1 MTVAVRAKKIANML
15 TTLRHRNLLWVAPLL
30 AASIVLMQAQDK
42 AGKGKSRP
50 GPPGANH
57 PERIQ
62 VLIITGQNPHDW
74 RGTTASM
81 RKTLE
86 ETEKFEVREID
97 EFRGGTAEMLAPYAA
112 IVMNYYDGRPENRFG
127 ERADQ
132 AISDFV
138 RSGKGMVLYH
148 LSLGAFDG
156 WTDYEKMS
164 GGNWRPNQGH
174 HSAAHDYALDIVDPD
189 HPITNGFKTP
199 LMIQHD
205 ELFANLRWQPEGS
218 YHVLATA
225 YDDHSL
231 YSARDKQSKP
241 GAGTNE
247 PILWTTGFGA
257 GRVFATALGHDP
269 ENTVTAEFK
278 TILLRGAEW
287 AATGKV
293 TIPVP
298 PELAK

>member
-1 MTVAVRAKKIANML
+1 ML
-15 TTLRHRNLLWVAPLL
+15 PLRILARTL
-30 AASIVLMQAQDK
+30 AATLALALCAAIFVTAQDSPG
-42 AGKGKSRP
+42 AGKGKAKGK

-62 VLIITGQNPHDW
+62 VLILTGQNPHDW
-74 RGTTASM
+74 RATTPSL
-81 RKTLE
+81 RKTLDN
-86 ETEKFEVREID
+86 TEKFETRVVE
-97 EFRGGTAEMLAPYAA
+97 EFRGGGPEILAPYDLV
-112 IVMNYYDGRPENRFG
+112 IVNYYDGNNPKNRWG
-127 ERADQ
+127 ERADT
-132 AISDFV
+132 ALADFV
-138 RSGKGMVLYH
+138 RAGKGLVLYH

-156 WTDYEKMS
+156 WSDYEKMS

-174 HSAAHDYALDIVDPD
+174 HSAAHDYTLDIKDPD
-189 HPITNGFKTP
+189 HPITQGLKTP
-199 LMIQHD
+199 LMIQKD

-218 YHVLATA
+218 YHVLASA

-231 YSARDKQSKP
+231 YNARDTQTKV

-247 PILWTTGFGA
+247 PIMWTTQFGK
-257 GRVFATALGHDP
+257 GRVFVTALGHGP
-269 ENTVTAEFK
+269 EDTEEPVFK
-278 TILLRGAEW
+278 ITFARGAEW

>member
-1 MTVAVRAKKIANML
+1 MTLKI
-15 TTLRHRNLLWVAPLL
+15 RRSFLLIVPLL
-30 AASIVLMQAQDK
+30 AVTLLLGQAQDK
-42 AGKGKSRP
+42 AGKGKAKA

-57 PERIQ
+57 PERLQ

-74 RGTTASM
+74 RGTTASL

-97 EFRGGTAEMLAPYAA
+97 EFRGGTPEMLAPYGL
-112 IVMNYYDGRPENRFG
+112 IIMNYYDGRKENRFG

-132 AISDFV
+132 ALSDFV
-138 RSGKGMVLYH
+138 KGGKGLVLYH

-156 WTDYEKMS
+156 WTDHEKMS

-174 HSAAHDYALDIVDPD
+174 HSAAHDYSLDIKDST
-189 HPITNGFKTP
+189 HPITAGLKSP
-199 LMIQHD
+199 LMIKKD

-218 YHVLATA
+218 YHILATA

-231 YSARDKQSKP
+231 YNARDTQTKS
-241 GAGTNE
+241 GEGTNE
-247 PILWTTGFGA
+247 PILWTTQFGA
-257 GRVFATALGHDP
+257 GRVFVTALGHDP
-269 ENTVTAEFK
+269 ENTVTPEFK

-298 PELAK
+298 PELSK

>member
-1 MTVAVRAKKIANML
+1 MLLKIL
-15 TTLRHRNLLWVAPLL
+15 KSLLLIVPLL
-30 AASIVLMQAQDK
+30 AVTLLLGQAQDK
-42 AGKGKSRP
+42 AGKGKAKA

-57 PERIQ
+57 PERLQ

-74 RGTTASM
+74 RGTTASL

-97 EFRGGTAEMLAPYAA
+97 EFRGGTPEMLAPYGL
-112 IVMNYYDGRPENRFG
+112 IIMNYYDGRKENRFG
-127 ERADQ
+127 ERGDQ
-132 AISDFV
+132 ALSDFV
-138 RSGKGMVLYH
+138 KGGKGLVLYH

-174 HSAAHDYALDIVDPD
+174 HSAAHDYSLDIKDPA
-189 HPITNGFKTP
+189 HPITAGLKSP
-199 LMIQHD
+199 LMIKKD

-218 YHVLATA
+218 YHILATA

-231 YSARDKQSKP
+231 YNARDTQTKS
-241 GAGTNE
+241 GEGTNE
-247 PILWTTGFGA
+247 PILWTTQFGA
-257 GRVFATALGHDP
+257 GRVFVTALGHDP
-269 ENTVTAEFK
+269 ENTVTPEFK

-298 PELAK
+298 PELSK